1 VIARVLVRLPDA
13 GVAAVTGGSIVISS
27 LLVLGLFHRWLVLPL
42 VVVAAAAAVVLVWR
56 LTRDEDG
63 AGRAQGNDAGGAHAH
78 DAGGAHAHDAGGAHA
93 NAGEGEPGGW
103 PQWLPIVLLL
113 VGATVSTVNNV
124 LLSSRYIN
132 VSRDPGIYAVLGRW
146 LVDHPSLRIQTRPEL
161 FGDVIAVVPES
172 PGFYGMGGGFVEA
185 QGMHLLPG
193 WLAIVGWTGSQGAM
207 LSANALFGGTV
218 LLACYSLA
226 RRFVGPWW
234 SLLPP
239 TLIALSLPF
248 LAFTRSPYTEP
259 LNGTL
264 LLGGASLLVLAV
276 RRGSLLTYAW
286 AGTTLAAA
294 SLSRADSLAAYLGL
308 VPLAALLLVRATGPA
323 APGAG
328 PGGTRRRMLLALLVP
343 MVAIGGLALV
353 DLYRYAG
360 LYGPNLTPQLT
371 LIAAAGGGLAV
382 LGTGLVLL
390 ARARGGALLRW
401 WDRHRGVIAWVAAGS
416 FVALALGIASR
427 PLWYVSRQNIP
438 AGYPQMEAFQRA
450 FGQPEDPTRSYDE
463 LTVNWLAWYFGWIV
477 VVVAAAGLA
486 LLVHRSVRR
495 RDLAIAALL
504 LLVLPTTLMYLLRAS
519 IFPDQ
524 VWAMRRYLPL
534 IVPGLLIAL
543 TYALQQL
550 VARLRR
556 VGALAALVVTS
567 VALYEVLAASLPLW
581 SEREYVAQYAEVQAV
596 CQALGPDAIL
606 LLDLGGGSVS
616 AGYQQTYRSYCQ
628 IPVQGVF
635 DPKPQELAEL
645 STAAAEEGRQLYL
658 GVLLQSRPQ
667 DGPPG
672 LPDLGEVTIHKWA
685 ERLNQLPVHVHE
697 FTRLTRLG
705 LVQDDGSFLPVEVLT

>member
-1 VIARVLVRLPDA
+1 MIARVLVRLPDA
-13 GVAAVTGGSIVISS
+13 GVAAVTGGSIIISS
-27 LLVLGLFHRWLVLPL
+27 LLVLGLFHRWVVLPL
-42 VVVAAAAAVVLVWR
+42 VLVAAAAAVVLVWR
-56 LTRDEDG
+56 LPRDEDE
-63 AGRAQGNDAGGAHAH
+63 AGGAQGI
-78 DAGGAHAHDAGGAHA
+78 DGRDR
-93 NAGEGEPGGW
+93 EPAGW
-103 PQWLPIVLLL
+103 PQWLPVVLLL
-113 VGATVSTVNNV
+113 VGAAVSTVNNV
-124 LLSSRYIN
+124 LLSSRYVF

-146 LVDHPSLRIQTRPEL
+146 LVDHPGLRIQTQPEL
-161 FGDVIAVVPES
+161 FDGVKVVPENS
-172 PGFYGMGGGFVEA
+172 GIYAQGGGFVEA

-193 WLAIVGWTGSQGAM
+193 WLAIVGWTGSEGAM
-207 LSANALFGGTV
+207 LSANALFGGTM

-239 TLIALSLPF
+239 TLIALSSPF
-248 LAFTRSPYTEP
+248 LAFARSPYTEP
-259 LNGTL
+259 LSGTL

-276 RRGSLLTYAW
+276 RRGAVLSYAC
-286 AGTTLAAA
+286 AGTTLAVA
-294 SLSRADSLAAYLGL
+294 SLARVDSLAAYLGL
-308 VPLAALLLVRATGPA
+308 VPLAALLLVRAAGPA
-323 APGAG
+323 APGTG
-328 PGGTRRRMLLALLVP
+328 PGGSRRWKLLALLVP
-343 MVAIGGLALV
+343 MVPICGLALV

-360 LYGPNLTPQLT
+360 PYGPNLTSQLT
-371 LIAAAGGGLAV
+371 AIAAAGGGLV
-382 LGTGLVLL
+382 LLCTALVLL

-401 WDRHRGVIAWVAAGS
+401 WDRRTSLLAWAAAGS
-416 FVALALGIASR
+416 FVALVLGIASR

-450 FGQPEDPTRSYDE
+450 FGQPEDRTRSYDE

-495 RDLAIAALL
+495 RDLAVAALL
-504 LLVLPTTLMYLLRAS
+504 LLVLPTTLMYLLKAS

-581 SEREYVAQYAEVQAV
+581 SEREYVAQHAEVQAV

-606 LLDLGGGSVS
+606 LLDVGEGSVS

-635 DPKPQELAEL
+635 DPQTEELAEL
-645 STAAAEEGRQLYL
+645 SRAAATQGQQLYL
-658 GVLLQSRPQ
+658 GVLLQSRPE
-667 DGPPG
+667 DGPAG
-672 LPDLGEVTIHKWA
+672 LPDLTEVSIRKWA
-685 ERLNQLPVHVHE
+685 EQLNQLPVEVHE

-705 LVQDDGSFLPVEVLT
+705 LVQDDGSFLPVRVVT